1 MRSRFVATAA
11 LVTAL
16 AAASPAAAKDI
27 VSCSGGFARDA
38 SHAAVLNAFGASN
51 VAYRRVHL
59 PDDAE
64 DLRASVLFPRDAA
77 RKVEIIWTDR
87 KARRRPYM
95 VTFGPG
101 WRTADGIAVGATLE
115 AVELINGG
123 AFTLAG
129 FDWDYGGT
137 VTDWNGGALARRKG
151 GCRLVVRF
159 EPARGAPAAAAN
171 AVSGDGDFSSR
182 DVNMRAVTPKVYQIA
197 IMYD

>member
-1 MRSRFVATAA
+1 MSRLGLRFVATVAI
-11 LVTAL
+11 
-16 AAASPAAAKDI
+16 AAASPAAAKDV
-27 VSCSGGFARDA
+27 VSCAGGFARDA
-38 SHAAVLNAFGASN
+38 SHAAVLRAFGARN
-51 VAYRRVHL
+51 VVYRRVHV
-59 PDDAE
+59 PDDE
-64 DLRASVLFPRDAA
+64 HLKASVVFPRDAA
-77 RKVEIIWTDR
+77 RKVEIIWAAD

-101 WRTADGIAVGATLE
+101 WRTAEGITVGATLE
-115 AVELINGG
+115 AVETINGG

-129 FDWDYGGT
+129 FNWDYSGT

-182 DVNMRAVTPKVYQIA
+182 DANMRAVAPKVYQIA